1 MKASGPTNNP
11 RKKRGNGL
19 GFGGE
24 PGGLVNDVKKMTMFF
39 CLAMVMV
46 ADVVEVI
53 SSPNPDFVCF
63 FHFQGTFIVVNHELL
78 E

>member
-46 ADVVEVI
+46 VDVVEVI
-53 SSPNPDFVCF
+53 SSPNPDVVCF
-63 FHFQGTFIVVNHELL
+63 FSCSRNFYSC
-78 E
+78 